1 MKTSTLRSLVQVGEL
16 VKYRNTKSKDCGIVL
31 ENGDYAFACDVF
43 VYWFSR
49 QSASAERSGDM
60 KVLTI
65 A

>member
-1 MKTSTLRSLVQVGEL
+1 MQVGEL

-31 ENGDYAFACDVF
+31 ENGDVF